1 HHRHAASGPAGGAR
15 RPPGEPARSAAPIE
29 RCRFLPSRPE
39 RCEEGLFRLRHDRRR
54 RAGPLRPYDPCGA
67 RGAWAG
73 IQEVSVMRIAR
84 LLACLWLAAA
94 LGGCWGT
101 VTENPAAE
109 YFRRTDTIVPDAG
122 EAMKVNAVT
131 HVVDPWPPYVGDR
144 RIPADGE
151 RMVTAVQRT
160 HRPS

>member
-1 HHRHAASGPAGGAR
+1 
-15 RPPGEPARSAAPIE
+15 
-29 RCRFLPSRPE
+29 
-39 RCEEGLFRLRHDRRR
+39 
-54 RAGPLRPYDPCGA
+54 
-67 RGAWAG
+67 
-73 IQEVSVMRIAR
+73 MRIAR
-84 LLACLWLAAA
+84 LLGCLPLAAA

-109 YFRRTDTIVPDAG
+109 YVRRTDTIVPDAG

-131 HVVDPWPPYVGDR
+131 HVIDPWPPYVGDR

-160 HRPS
+160 HRPAAQGGGRGGGASVVQSTTSESTSSQAGGITQGASASQTTTTLQGQ

>member
-1 HHRHAASGPAGGAR
+1 
-15 RPPGEPARSAAPIE
+15 
-29 RCRFLPSRPE
+29 
-39 RCEEGLFRLRHDRRR
+39 LF
-54 RAGPLRPYDPCGA
+54 
-67 RGAWAG
+67 
-73 IQEVSVMRIAR
+73 
-84 LLACLWLAAA
+84 ACLPLAAA

-109 YFRRTDTIVPDAG
+109 YVRRTDTIVPDAG

-131 HVVDPWPPYVGDR
+131 HVIDPWPPYVGDR

-160 HRPS
+160 HRPSAQGGGRGGASVVQSTTSESTSSQAGGTTQGASASQTTTSVGGQ

>member
-1 HHRHAASGPAGGAR
+1 
-15 RPPGEPARSAAPIE
+15 
-29 RCRFLPSRPE
+29 
-39 RCEEGLFRLRHDRRR
+39 
-54 RAGPLRPYDPCGA
+54 
-67 RGAWAG
+67 
-73 IQEVSVMRIAR
+73 MRIAR
-84 LLACLWLAAA
+84 LLACLSLAAA

-131 HVVDPWPPYVGDR
+131 HVVDRWPPYVGDR

-160 HRPS
+160 HRPAAQGRGRGGASVVQSTTSESTSTQAGGTTQGASASQTTTSLPPN

>member
-1 HHRHAASGPAGGAR
+1 
-15 RPPGEPARSAAPIE
+15 
-29 RCRFLPSRPE
+29 
-39 RCEEGLFRLRHDRRR
+39 
-54 RAGPLRPYDPCGA
+54 
-67 RGAWAG
+67 
-73 IQEVSVMRIAR
+73 MRIAR
-84 LLACLWLAAA
+84 LFACLPLAAA

-109 YFRRTDTIVPDAG
+109 YVRRTDTIVPDAG

-131 HVVDPWPPYVGDR
+131 HVVDPWPRYVGDR

-160 HRPS
+160 HRPAAQGGGRGGASVVQSTTSESSSTQAGGTTQGASASQTTTSVQGQ

>member
-1 HHRHAASGPAGGAR
+1 
-15 RPPGEPARSAAPIE
+15 
-29 RCRFLPSRPE
+29 
-39 RCEEGLFRLRHDRRR
+39 
-54 RAGPLRPYDPCGA
+54 
-67 RGAWAG
+67 
-73 IQEVSVMRIAR
+73 MRIAR
-84 LLACLWLAAA
+84 LLACLPLAGA

-109 YFRRTDTIVPDAG
+109 YVRRTDTIVPDAG
-122 EAMKVNAVT
+122 EAMKVNAAT

-160 HRPS
+160 HRPSAQGGGRSGASVVQSTTSESTSSQAGGTTQGASASQTTTSVQGQ

>member
-1 HHRHAASGPAGGAR
+1 
-15 RPPGEPARSAAPIE
+15 
-29 RCRFLPSRPE
+29 
-39 RCEEGLFRLRHDRRR
+39 
-54 RAGPLRPYDPCGA
+54 
-67 RGAWAG
+67 
-73 IQEVSVMRIAR
+73 MRIAR
-84 LLACLWLAAA
+84 LIGGLSLAAA

-109 YFRRTDTIVPDAG
+109 YVRRTDTIVPDAG

-160 HRPS
+160 HRPAAQGGGRGGASVVQSTTSESTSTQAGGTTQGASASQTTTSLPPN